1 MIYKLIVFASL
12 AAFGTAIPLSY
23 LQDQID
29 DLKQQVDKLKAPSF
43 ERRAHAGV
51 HAANTRFSIRWGT
64 DTVYEIGQADSLRDC
79 VLVAGDPASWG
90 SIGATQHHKNNFA
103 RRAAPIIV
111 RSVQAMEQYTHAHI
125 LQPGGRAS
133 RTCWRELDIHP
144 NSHWRVTFVP
154 IP

>member
-29 DLKQQVDKLKAPSF
+29 DLKEQVDKLKAPSF

-111 RSVQAMEQYTHAHI
+111 RSVQAMEQYTHAHYYN
-125 LQPGGRAS
+125 QEDERRALAGES
-133 RTCWRELDIHP
+133 SIYIQTAIG
-144 NSHWRVTFVP
+144 RVTFVP